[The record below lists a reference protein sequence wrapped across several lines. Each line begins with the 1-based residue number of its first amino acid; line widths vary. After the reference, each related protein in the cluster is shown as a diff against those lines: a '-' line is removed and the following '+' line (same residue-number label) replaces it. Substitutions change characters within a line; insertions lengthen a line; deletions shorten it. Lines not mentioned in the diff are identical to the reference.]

1 METKDE
7 LQERIKQLDTKFE
20 IKDNEEKKY
29 YTADKNV
36 KDERHKIHVS
46 YRKRTREEAQL
57 KINT

>member
-1 METKDE
+1 M
-7 LQERIKQLDTKFE
+7 DTKFE